1 VVALRL
7 AEDKLHVGY
16 KAIRKPE
23 IVILTGWSSKV
34 SIPKLP
40 ERDFIRL

>member
-7 AEDKLHVGY
+7 ADDKLHVGCN
-16 KAIRKPE
+16 AIRRPE
-23 IVILTGWSSKV
+23 IVMLTGWSSKV